1 VIATVVNLGG
11 SFAENFKVSLYVNET
26 EVASETI
33 SLYFNETK
41 YVEFRGAPEAGTYKI
56 KVTVDPDNII
66 PESNEENNNYTTMLV
81 LTIVPITYTKT
92 TTSYVPMTIT
102 TTTTV
107 STTFTAVQTT
117 EVLRTLTT
125 TATVTERVTE
135 LTTLVTVSAALL
147 ALGIALGYVL
157 RGVKR

>member
-1 VIATVVNLGG
+1 MC
-11 SFAENFKVSLYVNET
+11 AENFKVSLYVNET
-26 EVASETI
+26 EVASEMI
-33 SLYFNETK
+33 LLYFNETK
-41 YVEFRGAPEAGTYKI
+41 YVEFRGAPEAGTYNI

-107 STTFTAVQTT
+107 STATT
-117 EVLRTLTT
+117 MTQ
-125 TATVTERVTE
+125 RVTE
-135 LTTLVTVSAALL
+135 LTTQVTVAAALLALALL
-147 ALGIALGYVL
+147 ALGIVLGYVL